1 MNIIEI
7 CFSAAVVYGL
17 YRLWKQL
24 SKKDDILPEIPL
36 AKVTKKRQTKK
47 KSKLD
52 DG

>member
-7 CFSAAVVYGL
+7 CFGAAVAYGL

-36 AKVTKKRQTKK
+36 KKVTPIKK
-47 KSKLD
+47 KTVRKKKQ
-52 DG
+52 

>member
-36 AKVTKKRQTKK
+36 KKVTPIKK
-47 KSKLD
+47 KARKKKQ
-52 DG
+52 

>member
-7 CFSAAVVYGL
+7 CFGAALVYGL

-36 AKVTKKRQTKK
+36 KKVTPIKK
-47 KSKLD
+47 KTNRKTNS
-52 DG
+52 

>member
-36 AKVTKKRQTKK
+36 KKVTPIKK
-47 KSKLD
+47 KTVRKKKQ
-52 DG
+52 